1 MPDEDILADILG
13 TEEDQLEAD
22 EDDDSDLF
30 EILEKPS
37 SNELWDGSWKCW
49 ATSPYSK
56 SF

>member
-22 EDDDSDLF
+22 DDDDSDLF

-37 SNELWDGSWKCW
+37 SNELWDGSWKC
-49 ATSPYSK
+49 
-56 SF
+56 